1 MFSNIL
7 KDCAIDLVEGDAT
20 AGTSTLTSDVLD
32 MSGWDGVCF
41 IAVTGDVTDTSV
53 LTLAVLDDTDTNVSG
68 ATAITGASATF
79 TADATSADEK
89 LLIVDVYRPQK
100 RYVHCTLARATANAV
115 VGGIIAIRYR
125 GAKSP
130 VTQGSTVVASTFAVG
145 S

>member
-1 MFSNIL
+1 MFSLL
-7 KDCAIDLVEGDAT
+7 KNCDISLVEGDAT

-32 MSGWDGVCF
+32 MQGWDGVAF

-53 LTLAVLDDTDTNVSG
+53 LTLTALDDTDDNVSG
-68 ATAITGASATF
+68 ATAITGAAATF
-79 TADATSADEK
+79 TANASTADEK

-125 GAKSP
+125 GKKLP
-130 VTQGSTVVASTFAVG
+130 ITQGSTVVASAFAVG